1 MPRSISPTMAIRT
14 HNSPPSTVPHAACS
28 RGACT
33 TGPRGEHGNTLPACW
48 RTLKAQAC
56 GRVAS
61 KLGLAPGQ
69 TALAMPQLRSG
80 APVGPPPCV
89 VWLHERPAVARSLDA
104 HGFGQL
110 GDGNTFK
117 RQDGVVNA
125 PCPGVRDCELGCSEE
140 LFGNALTVERPR
152 AGPVIDWDISIV
164 SATIRG
170 N

>member
-1 MPRSISPTMAIRT
+1 MRARGLQIGFGSRPNCP
-14 HNSPPSTVPHAACS
+14 PHATAPLGS
-28 RGACT
+28 
-33 TGPRGEHGNTLPACW
+33 
-48 RTLKAQAC
+48 AC
-56 GRVAS
+56 G
-61 KLGLAPGQ
+61 
-69 TALAMPQLRSG
+69 T
-80 APVGPPPCV
+80 PPCV